1 MLKIKIFPEA
11 TFFRIFIDEVYRA
24 FQSPADTLAT
34 VEPNS
39 DTGDDGREGNQLT
52 PSVDARLRRPK
63 VTVVIV
69 HPCNKWKPNEF
80 DDQSAERIGNKKHEQ
95 IADQGSDASRKSC
108 EHLFFGIKLGP
119 AFTPA
124 LVDSDVIAPA
134 VVPATQG
141 IALGGTCFE
150 MPMPISTHSSL
161 YQGFTRLPMALSSF
175 PPFPH
180 LIQKGPVD
188 YYCVIRCEEILAID
202 ISGSLLRAS
211 SPY

>member
-1 MLKIKIFPEA
+1 MLKIKISSEA
-11 TFFRIFIDEVYRA
+11 TLFRIFIDEVYRA
-24 FQSPADTLAT
+24 FQLSADKLAI

-39 DTGDDGREGNQLT
+39 DTRDDGREGNQLT

-95 IADQGSDASRKSC
+95 KADKGSDASRKTC
-108 EHLFFGIKLGP
+108 AHLFFGIKLGP
-119 AFTPA
+119 VFTPA
-124 LVDSDVIAPA
+124 LVDSDAIAPA
-134 VVPATQG
+134 VVPATEG

-150 MPMPISTHSSL
+150 MPISTHSSL

-180 LIQKGPVD
+180 LIQKDSVD